1 MKYPRLLFFILPM
14 LLFIACSGD
23 DDGVTDPNNNNNNNT
38 ADTEKPTVLITN
50 PVADQEISGDQML
63 VEVTATDNRRVVKV
77 ELYLSNSP
85 FPVSTLTAPPWTA
98 TLDVSTLSPGT
109 QAVSAKAFDST
120 GNESVRST
128 VSFIKV
134 EAGGFH
140 FTFVD
145 GAEFTYDRWG
155 LDASNVIVPSTK
167 STYVSRFEQGDGS
180 SMGGETDWYRMVSTD
195 SRSGRTDTL
204 IARTDAQN
212 NLVVYGLANAL
223 VERFTRELVDSGT
236 LPEAPTL
243 PAPEWTFLAQI
254 NDTNGDPLDPG
265 SEWDVTTGNGI
276 EISFGLISAT
286 IRMKGAFLAK
296 GEVINAQGK
305 GITTWKVGITVT
317 ISILGIDNEVPVYL
331 WFSDDPS
338 AQIQLIQE
346 SAELNLGLITFPVE
360 GDMQKLV
367 SWK

>member
-14 LLFIACSGD
+14 LLFIACSSD
-23 DDGVTDPNNNNNNNT
+23 DDGVTDPNNNNNNT
-38 ADTEKPTVLITN
+38 ADTEKPTVLITK
-50 PVADQEISGDQML
+50 PVADQEVSGDQLL
-63 VEVTATDNRRVVKV
+63 VEVTATDNHRVVKV

-98 TLDVSTLSPGT
+98 TLDVSTMSPGA
-109 QAVSAKAFDST
+109 QAVSAKAYDST

-134 EAGGFH
+134 DAGGFQ
-140 FTFVD
+140 FNFVN

-155 LDASNVIVPSTK
+155 LDASNAIVPSTK

-180 SMGGETDWYRMVSTD
+180 SMGGETDWYRMISTD
-195 SRSGRTDTL
+195 SRSGRSDTL

-223 VERFTRELVDSGT
+223 VERFTRELIDAGT

-243 PAPEWTFLAQI
+243 PAPTWTYLAQL
-254 NDTNGDPLDPG
+254 NDANGDPLDPG
-265 SEWDVTTGNGI
+265 AEWDVTTGNGI

-286 IRMKGAFLAK
+286 VTMKGAFIAQ

-305 GITTWKVGITVT
+305 AINTWKVGITVT
-317 ISILGIDNEVPVYL
+317 ISILGIDNDLPVYL

-338 AQIQLIQE
+338 GQIQLLQE
-346 SAELNLGLITFPVE
+346 SAELNLGVINFPVE
-360 GDMQKLV
+360 GDKQVLV